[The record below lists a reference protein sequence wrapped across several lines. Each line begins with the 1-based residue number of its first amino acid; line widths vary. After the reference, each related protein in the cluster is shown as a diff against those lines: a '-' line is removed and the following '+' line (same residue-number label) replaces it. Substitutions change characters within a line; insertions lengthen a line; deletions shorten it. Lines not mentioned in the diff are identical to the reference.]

1 MRADQHPLAVW
12 LRALWP
18 VPLAA
23 GRRELWLGG
32 LGAVWWFGHTDAAMG
47 ERVRQA
53 FADDIDIHAQ
63 VASQVYGVPLEQV
76 VDRPRAHACL
86 GHFQFDTIELVDFS
100 ECYLLRFFCS
110 HQLPTQQ

>member
-32 LGAVWWFGHTDAAMG
+32 LGVGLGGGIVTNIISSDT
-47 ERVRQA
+47 
-53 FADDIDIHAQ
+53 
-63 VASQVYGVPLEQV
+63 VAGVSGSNTHVTARGQGNGITVKENDLASNPDLK
-76 VDRPRAHACL
+76 
-86 GHFQFDTIELVDFS
+86 
-100 ECYLLRFFCS
+100 
-110 HQLPTQQ
+110 